1 LFFSYSDRIFFFF
14 RVMPKREFV
23 TIFSGLGFPFKIGR
37 HLFKRRRNIY
47 NPRANDENNDPK

>member
-1 LFFSYSDRIFFFF
+1 
-14 RVMPKREFV
+14 MPKREFV